1 MTEKEKLLNNLLSA
15 RTEFGKAKHEYK
27 NAISDFLGDGAEYI
41 HIKFHGNKM
50 YLTFESFCSFD
61 DKYLLKFCNE
71 FGFLT
76 PLIEFKELSDHLTI
90 YKWEFI
96 KILGD

>member
-1 MTEKEKLLNNLLSA
+1 MTEKEELNNLLSA
-15 RTEFGKAKHEYK
+15 RMEFGKAKQEYK
-27 NAISDFLGDGAEYI
+27 NAISDFLGDAAEYI

-50 YLTFESFCSFD
+50 YVTFESFCPFS

-71 FGFLT
+71 FGFLA
-76 PLIEFKELSDHLTI
+76 PLIEFKELNEHLTV

-96 KILGD
+96 KILD

>member
-1 MTEKEKLLNNLLSA
+1 MSEKEKLNNLLSA
-15 RTEFGKAKHEYK
+15 RMEFGKAKHEYI
-27 NAISDFLGDGAEYI
+27 NCIYDFLGDAVNYI

-50 YLTFESFCSFD
+50 YITFESFCSFD

-71 FGFLT
+71 FGFLA
-76 PLIEFKELSDHLTI
+76 PICEFKELNEYLTR

-96 KILGD
+96 KILD

>member
-1 MTEKEKLLNNLLSA
+1 MSEKEKLNNLLSA
-15 RTEFGKAKHEYK
+15 RIEFGKAKKEYK
-27 NAISDFLGDGAEYI
+27 DAISDFLGDAVNYI

-50 YLTFESFCSFD
+50 YLTFESFCSFS

-71 FGFLT
+71 FGFLA
-76 PLIEFKELSDHLTI
+76 PLIEFKELNRDITV

-96 KILGD
+96 KILD

>member
-1 MTEKEKLLNNLLSA
+1 MSEKEKLLNNLLSA
-15 RTEFGKAKHEYK
+15 RMEFGKAKQEYK
-27 NAISDFLGDGAEYI
+27 DAISDFLGDAVNYI

-50 YLTFESFCSFD
+50 YVTFESFGSFS

-71 FGFLT
+71 FGFLA
-76 PLIEFKELSDHLTI
+76 PLIEFKELNRDITV

-96 KILGD
+96 KIVD

>member
-15 RTEFGKAKHEYK
+15 RMEFEKAKQEYK
-27 NAISDFLGDGAEYI
+27 NAIFDFLGDAVKYI

-50 YLTFESFCSFD
+50 YLTFESFCSFN

-71 FGFLT
+71 FGFLA
-76 PLIEFKELSDHLTI
+76 PLIEFKELNEHLI
-90 YKWEFI
+90 VYKWEFI
-96 KILGD
+96 KILD

>member
-15 RTEFGKAKHEYK
+15 RTKFGKAKQEYK
-27 NAISDFLGDGAEYI
+27 DAISDFLGDAVEYI

-50 YLTFESFCSFD
+50 YVTFGSFCSFN

-71 FGFLT
+71 FGFLA
-76 PLIEFKELSDHLTI
+76 PVIEFKELNRDITV

-96 KILGD
+96 KILD

>member
-15 RTEFGKAKHEYK
+15 RMEFERAKQEYK
-27 NAISDFLGDGAEYI
+27 NAIFDFLGDAVKYI

-71 FGFLT
+71 FGFLA
-76 PLIEFKELSDHLTI
+76 PLIKFKELNKHLTV

-96 KILGD
+96 KILD

>member
-1 MTEKEKLLNNLLSA
+1 MNEKQELLNNMLSA
-15 RTEFGKAKHEYK
+15 RIEFGKAKQEYK
-27 NAISDFLGDGAEYI
+27 NCISDFLGDAVNYI

-50 YLTFESFCSFD
+50 YVTFESFCSFS

-76 PLIEFKELSDHLTI
+76 PLIEFNELNENITV
-90 YKWEFI
+90 YRWKFI
-96 KILGD
+96 KILD

>member
-1 MTEKEKLLNNLLSA
+1 MSEKEKLNNLLSA
-15 RTEFGKAKHEYK
+15 RTEFGKAKQEYK
-27 NAISDFLGDGAEYI
+27 NAISDFLGDAPEYI

-71 FGFLT
+71 FGFLA
-76 PLIEFKELSDHLTI
+76 PICEFKELNKYLTI
-90 YKWEFI
+90 YHWKFI
-96 KILGD
+96 KILD

>member
-1 MTEKEKLLNNLLSA
+1 MNEKLNNLLSA
-15 RTEFGKAKHEYK
+15 RMEFAKAKQEYK
-27 NAISDFLGDGAEYI
+27 DAIYQFLGDAVKHI

-50 YLTFESFCSFD
+50 YVTFESFCSFS

-71 FGFLT
+71 FGFLA
-76 PLIEFKELSDHLTI
+76 PLIEFKELNRDITI

-96 KILGD
+96 KILD